1 MGVIVRNVQSILYN
15 FIFVGQN
22 SGLVC
27 YGDVPKGYDAFEQG
41 DVGNGRARHPKQCE
55 KMCSTMRNGCNAFT
69 FDGYFCW
76 FKKLDSYTISKTNQ
90 KTQFYY
96 CLNEITSNS
105 GLTTKKVKPSKINVT

>member
-1 MGVIVRNVQSILYN
+1 MFNRYFII

-22 SGLVC
+22 SGLGKYDNIYDVSVIKPRINFMIEVC

-69 FDGYFCW
+69 FDGHFCW
-76 FKKLDSYTISKTNQ
+76 FKKLDSYTLRI
-90 KTQFYY
+90 F
-96 CLNEITSNS
+96 
-105 GLTTKKVKPSKINVT
+105 

>member
-1 MGVIVRNVQSILYN
+1 MIE
-15 FIFVGQN
+15 
-22 SGLVC
+22 VC

-76 FKKLDSYTISKTNQ
+76 FKKLDSYTIRI
-90 KTQFYY
+90 F
-96 CLNEITSNS
+96 
-105 GLTTKKVKPSKINVT
+105 